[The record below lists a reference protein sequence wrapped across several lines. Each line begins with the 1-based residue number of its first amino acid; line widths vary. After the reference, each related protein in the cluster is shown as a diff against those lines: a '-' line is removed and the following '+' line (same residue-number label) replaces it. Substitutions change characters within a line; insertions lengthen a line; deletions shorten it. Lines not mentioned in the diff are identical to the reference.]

1 METPMGSIAQ
11 LLLAIAFIPLAAVA
25 ARRIFPTLKPPS
37 HRPVLFFLFG
47 ALLLLFGVIGGYALR
62 PFLQSGVVQFTS
74 RRLGDVYANSSQQPL
89 EYWVVILALYGLAI
103 LVSAVGLAGLGLSFR
118 KVCNQ

>member
-1 METPMGSIAQ
+1 MAE

-37 HRPVLFFLFG
+37 RRPVLFFFLGAVLFLFG
-47 ALLLLFGVIGGYALR
+47 ILGGYSLR

-74 RRLGDVYANSSQQPL
+74 RRLGEVYASSSLKPF
-89 EYWVVILALYGLAI
+89 EYWLVILALYSLAVF
-103 LVSAVGLAGLGLSFR
+103 VSSVGLAGLGLSFR
-118 KVCNQ
+118 KAHKQ